1 MSERVNNKLSAKR
14 TNAERAQRQRADGVA
29 PNKLELLITVVN
41 KKKADFFADL
51 IQSFDCNMQIKILG
65 KGAANTEILEYL
77 GLSGSEKI
85 ALFSVIRSDRKV
97 EILEALGEKFKTI
110 KNGKGVAVTTPFSS
124 VIGKLVYGFLS
135 NDERMIKGE

>member
-14 TNAERAQRQRADGVA
+14 TNAERAPRQRADGVA

>member
-14 TNAERAQRQRADGVA
+14 TNAERAPRQRADGVA

-97 EILEALGEKFKTI
+97 EILEALDEKFKTI

-135 NDERMIKGE
+135 NDERMIQGE

>member
-29 PNKLELLITVVN
+29 PNKLELLITVVT

-97 EILEALGEKFKTI
+97 EILEALDEKFKTI

-135 NDERMIKGE
+135 NDERMIQGE

>member
-1 MSERVNNKLSAKR
+1 MSERVNNKLNAKR

-135 NDERMIKGE
+135 NDERMIQGE

>member
-65 KGAANTEILEYL
+65 KGAANTELLEYL

-85 ALFSVIRSDRKV
+85 ALFSVIRSDRKA
-97 EILEALGEKFKTI
+97 EILEALDEKFKTI

>member
-1 MSERVNNKLSAKR
+1 MSERVNNKLNAKR

-97 EILEALGEKFKTI
+97 EILEALDEKFKTI

-135 NDERMIKGE
+135 NDERMIQGE

>member
-97 EILEALGEKFKTI
+97 EILETLGEKFKTI

-135 NDERMIKGE
+135 NDERMIQGE

>member
-97 EILEALGEKFKTI
+97 EILEALDEKFKTI

-135 NDERMIKGE
+135 NDERMIQGE